1 MAIRYSK
8 NILSEKFYSTEMD
21 TSDFKKLIE
30 DIIKDTDPDDQ
41 VESIKINDGGLVDI
55 KLKSGKEIE
64 IEVDWSELILK

>member
-41 VESIKINDGGLVDI
+41 VESIKINDEGLVDI